1 MIQIN
6 SVWNNADGTT
16 YEAVVK
22 AGNSKGTST
31 LADSIKFTMGEKSL
45 YITPAAS
52 QSQEGGH
59 VGVAIAV
66 VLALVVVAAVVGAT
80 VWFLRNKKM
89 LGLKGNGGIAFENPS
104 YLREVNMDNVQ
115 VSLMFFSVPHLLK
128 VMLHHN

>member
-1 MIQIN
+1 M
-6 SVWNNADGTT
+6 
-16 YEAVVK
+16 K

-115 VSLMFFSVPHLLK
+115 VSFTVIKVKNYSIFLLGIFYVISKNISFCHFS
-128 VMLHHN
+128 N